1 MAGCLDSRSTASFS
15 DNASKSTSRAWN
27 AFERREIKLSM
38 PSSDRANS
46 SKICAL
52 LMPCFDNEISS
63 NGSPLASNH
72 ALASR
77 LDFDE
82 PDVYNLIIQSPL
94 NETIIY
100 PYCFSA
106 NTTHVFNANNVHKS
120 YGDLLT
126 TPFYYPNNNL
136 THSDTYDNKDT
147 LMLYDWSFSRLETLT
162 NIVLFVKK
170 WTVEAKAMTYNN

>member
-1 MAGCLDSRSTASFS
+1 
-15 DNASKSTSRAWN
+15 
-27 AFERREIKLSM
+27 
-38 PSSDRANS
+38 
-46 SKICAL
+46 
-52 LMPCFDNEISS
+52 MPCFDNEISS

-94 NETIIY
+94 NKTIIY
-100 PYCFSA
+100 HYRFSA

-136 THSDTYDNKDT
+136 THSGTYDNKDT
-147 LMLYDWSFSRLETLT
+147 LMLCDWDFNHSGMLT
-162 NIVLFVKK
+162 KMNQVVKK
-170 WTVEAKAMTYNN
+170 